1 MKKIIKDM
9 EEYFLTSKLY
19 IDNNKLN
26 HNFYFFK
33 EEKSE
38 IESFTHD
45 DAINDW
51 IIEKVRIFN
60 MSTYYLVNSIE
71 KMIFLWN
78 NKENV
83 EEFLLR
89 MEIRNTCINIEMYI
103 DKIKSLIG
111 YYFFLNEKAIGDGK
125 EFLKALN
132 QFDFMSDIIKTFIL
146 NCKKLYQ
153 DSKYKWIKD
162 IRIAEI
168 HNESLIERH
177 NYEFSPDSSQLV
189 IIDKGYKIDSEI
201 IIDNIQYVLNLLY
214 VIKENVQKIL
224 ETIPNYRIY
233 KHIKDTT
240 GLKNILIPGNR
251 ANINKRIIVKPE

>member
-1 MKKIIKDM
+1 MK
-9 EEYFLTSKLY
+9 EYFLPSKLY
-19 IDNNKLN
+19 INTNKLS
-26 HNFYFFK
+26 HNFYFYK
-33 EEKSE
+33 EEK
-38 IESFTHD
+38 IELQNFTHD

-60 MSTYYLVNSIE
+60 ESTYYLVNSIE
-71 KMIFLWN
+71 KMIILWN
-78 NKENV
+78 NIDNI
-83 EEFLLR
+83 EEKLLR

-125 EFLKALN
+125 YFLKALN
-132 QFDFMSDIIKTFIL
+132 QFNFMSNIINTFIL

-153 DSKYKWIKD
+153 DSKYRWIKD

-168 HNESLIERH
+168 HNESLIEKH
-177 NYEFSPDSSQLV
+177 NYEFSQYSSQLV

-201 IIDNIQYVLNLLY
+201 IIDNIQYVLKLLY
-214 VIKENVQKIL
+214 VIKENVQQIL
-224 ETIPNYRIY
+224 ETVSSYRIY
-233 KHIKDTT
+233 QYIKDTS

-251 ANINKRIIVKPE
+251 ADINKKIVIKPE